1 MVEQR
6 LIEQLIKQL
15 VRQQLIKQ
23 LVRQQQ
29 IITLLVDEQSIFLLD
44 NIQLFLNIYLREHTP
59 HIYLGIPKEYI
70 RSNIPQ
76 HSNP

>member
-29 IITLLVDEQSIFLLD
+29 IITNYIIFLIWVPLLVDEQSIFLLD
-44 NIQLFLNIYLREHTP
+44 NIQLFLSIYLREHT
-59 HIYLGIPKEYI
+59 LK
-70 RSNIPQ
+70 
-76 HSNP
+76 